1 MSVMRTPKWLI
12 EFVDAT
18 KQKYLKL
25 LEGLEEEQ
33 IPLEKKVLAREIG
46 IELQTVENE
55 LIKAIGNLNLRWFDN
70 EGYTNKNNT

>member
-1 MSVMRTPKWLI
+1 MRTPKWLI
-12 EFVDAT
+12 EFVNSS